1 MKSFNFTYNDILSK
15 AAHSL
20 YTQISQLDN
29 GKIPAQ
35 NSLYRNNQIIIK
47 DQRKKHIHLE
57 QLK

>member
-35 NSLYRNNQIIIK
+35 NSLYRNN
-47 DQRKKHIHLE
+47 
-57 QLK
+57 